1 MAAIITL
8 PVRENDGE
16 VRLDRFLR
24 RKFTTL
30 TQGRI
35 EQMIRKG
42 QIRIDG
48 TRAKKAGD
56 RLAPGNDV
64 MVPQEIVIP
73 EKKDDGIVRTRVSAE
88 DEKWVRDMVIHEDD
102 DVIVLNKPAG
112 IAVQGGTGQTKHL
125 DKLIDIF
132 TTDENG
138 RPKLCHRLDKD
149 TSGVLIFGRNPNAT
163 AKLSKAFAGRKTTKV
178 YWAVCLGTPSP
189 HSGELRGW
197 MIKAGSAKNPDN
209 EMMRAAKHGE
219 PDAVFAI
226 TDYEVISHAGT
237 RASWVALKPVT
248 GRTHQLRFH
257 MAEIG
262 CAIAGDPKYTCDREP
277 LGGISE
283 QLHLHARAIRIP
295 HPKGGILSVTA
306 DMPKHMEKAFD
317 ALGFEQFEGRDPFL
331 PFRVDA

>member
-1 MAAIITL
+1 
-8 PVRENDGE
+8 VRDTDGE

-24 RKFTTL
+24 RKFPSL
-30 TQGRI
+30 SQGRI
-35 EQMIRKG
+35 EQMVRKG

-73 EKKDDGIVRTRVSAE
+73 DKKDDGIVRVRVSAE
-88 DEKWVRDMVIHEDD
+88 DEAWVRDMVIHEDD

-112 IAVQGGTGQTKHL
+112 VAVQGGTGQTKHL
-125 DKLIDIF
+125 DKLMDIF
-132 TTDENG
+132 TTDEHG

-209 EMMRAAKHGE
+209 ELMRAAKHGE

-237 RASWVALKPVT
+237 AASWVALKPVT

-262 CAIAGDPKYTCDREP
+262 CAIAGDPKYTCDRES

-295 HPKGGILSVTA
+295 HPQGGILSITA
-306 DMPKHMEKAFD
+306 QMPRHMHKAFET
-317 ALGFEQFEGRDPFL
+317 LGFEEFEGRDPFL

>member
-1 MAAIITL
+1 MSAIITL
-8 PVRENDGE
+8 PVRETDGE
-16 VRLDRFLR
+16 CRLDRFLR

-56 RLAPGNDV
+56 RLSPGNEL

-73 EKKDDGIVRTRVSAE
+73 EKKDDGIVRIRISAQ
-88 DEKWVRDMVIHEDD
+88 DEQWVRDMVIHEDD

-125 DKLIDIF
+125 DKLMDIF

-149 TSGVLIFGRNPNAT
+149 TSGVLIFGRNPAAT
-163 AKLSKAFAGRKTTKV
+163 AKLSKAFAGRKTTKI
-178 YWAVCLGTPSP
+178 YWAICLGTPSP

-197 MIKAGSAKNPDN
+197 MIKAGSAKNPDH

-262 CAIAGDPKYTCDREP
+262 CAIAGDAKYTCDREP
-277 LGGISE
+277 LGGMSD
-283 QLHLHARAIRIP
+283 QLQLHARAIRIP

-306 DMPKHMEKAFD
+306 DMPSHMVAAFN

>member
-1 MAAIITL
+1 MSAIITL
-8 PVRENDGE
+8 PVRETDGE
-16 VRLDRFLR
+16 CRLDRFLR

-56 RLAPGNDV
+56 RLSPGNEL

-73 EKKDDGIVRTRVSAE
+73 EKKDDGIVRIRISAQ
-88 DEKWVRDMVIHEDD
+88 DEQWVRDMVIHEDD

-125 DKLIDIF
+125 DKLMDIF

-149 TSGVLIFGRNPNAT
+149 TSGVLIFGRNPAAT
-163 AKLSKAFAGRKTTKV
+163 AKLSKAFAGRKTTKI
-178 YWAVCLGTPSP
+178 YWAICLGTPSP

-197 MIKAGSAKNPDN
+197 MIKAGSAKNPDH

-262 CAIAGDPKYTCDREP
+262 CAIAGDAKYTCDREP
-277 LGGISE
+277 LGGIGD
-283 QLHLHARAIRIP
+283 QLQLHARAIRIP

-306 DMPKHMEKAFD
+306 DMPSHMVAAFN

>member
-1 MAAIITL
+1 MSLTITL
-8 PVRENDGE
+8 PVRETDGD

-24 RKFTTL
+24 RKFETL

-48 TRAKKAGD
+48 ARAKKAGD
-56 RLAPGNDV
+56 RLSAGNV
-64 MVPQEIVIP
+64 LTVPQEIVIP

-88 DEKWVRDMVIHEDD
+88 DEQWLRNMVIHEDE

-125 DKLIDIF
+125 DKMMDIF
-132 TTDENG
+132 ADEDHG

-149 TSGVLIFGRNPNAT
+149 TSGVLIFGRNPAAT
-163 AKLSKAFAGRKTTKV
+163 AKLTKAFAGRKTTKV
-178 YWAVCLGTPSP
+178 YWAICLGTPNP

-197 MIKAGSAKNPDN
+197 MIKSGSAKNPDN
-209 EMMRAAKHGE
+209 ELMRAAKHGE

-262 CAIAGDPKYTCDREP
+262 CAIAGDPKYTCTREP
-277 LGGISE
+277 IGGLSE

-295 HPKGGILSVTA
+295 HPQGGILSVTA
-306 DMPKHMEKAFD
+306 DLPRHMEKAFE
-317 ALGFEQFEGRDPFL
+317 ALGFEAFEGRDPFL

>member
-1 MAAIITL
+1 MTVTITL
-8 PVRENDGE
+8 PVRDTDGE

-24 RKFTTL
+24 RKFPTL
-30 TQGRI
+30 GQGRI

-48 TRAKKAGD
+48 NRAKKAGD
-56 RLAPGNDV
+56 RLLPGNLLS
-64 MVPQEIVIP
+64 VPQDIVIP
-73 EKKDDGIVRTRVSAE
+73 EKKDDGVVRTRVTPE
-88 DEKWVRDMVIHEDD
+88 DEKWLRDMVIHEDD

-125 DKLIDIF
+125 DKMMDIF
-132 TTDENG
+132 ADDEHG

-163 AKLSKAFAGRKTTKV
+163 AKLSKAFASRKTTKV
-178 YWAVCLGTPSP
+178 YWAVCLGTPNP

-197 MIKAGSAKNPDN
+197 MIKSGSAKNPDN
-209 EMMRAAKHGE
+209 ELMRAAKHGE

-262 CAIAGDPKYTCDREP
+262 CAIAGDPKYTCAREP
-277 LGGISE
+277 IGGLSE

-295 HPKGGILSVTA
+295 HPAGGVLNVIA
-306 DMPKHMEKAFD
+306 EMPRHMDKAFE
-317 ALGFEQFEGRDPFL
+317 ALGFEAFEGRDPFL